1 MDTLLLNDI
10 VEDLSIGE
18 FSRFRQLKQTEM
30 LYVALLADKV
40 ELLEHEAY
48 NRVDVSLVK
57 SAFKFGYQMGIR
69 DSESATILSEEDAWP
84 EYLAEFV
91 KHFGRELDHVG
102 SSIGGQIDREMLTGA
117 QTKVSR
123 SDDNYY
129 IPPSKPL
136 NLK

>member
-1 MDTLLLNDI
+1 MDTHLLNDI

-18 FSRFRQLKQTEM
+18 FSRYRQLKQTEM

-40 ELLEHEAY
+40 ELLEHGAS
-48 NRVDVSLVK
+48 NMVDVNLVK

-69 DSESATILSEEDAWP
+69 DSESETILSEEDVWP

-91 KHFGRELDHVG
+91 KHFERELDQIG
-102 SSIGGQIDREMLTGA
+102 SSINGKVDSAMLTSA
-117 QTKVSR
+117 QKAVNR
-123 SDDNYY
+123 SEDNYY

-136 NLK
+136 SLK